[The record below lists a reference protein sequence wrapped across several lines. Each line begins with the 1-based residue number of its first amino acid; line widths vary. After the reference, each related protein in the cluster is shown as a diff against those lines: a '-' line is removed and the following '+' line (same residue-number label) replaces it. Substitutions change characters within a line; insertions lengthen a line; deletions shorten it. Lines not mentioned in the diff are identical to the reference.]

1 MRIVLGDDLVI
12 VDLTLELSE
21 ETPVYPEDP
30 RVEVRKWTTIEKDGY
45 YMNALFLGEHS
56 GTHVDAPAHFVP
68 SGKTIDQIPLERFI
82 GRGVVIDVSSLDRS
96 IKAKDITKSAE
107 VVLFYTGGRGIYLSE
122 EGAKYLVGLGVK
134 GVGIDAPSIGD
145 FNTHRVLLSNE
156 IIILENLI
164 NLQKLIGKEFTF
176 FGAPLKIKK
185 GSGSPIRAFAIIKE
199 K

>member
-1 MRIVLGDDLVI
+1 MQVVLGDSLVI

-21 ETPVYPEDP
+21 ETPVYPGDP
-30 RVEVRKWTTIEKDGY
+30 RVEVRKWTAIEKDGY

-56 GTHVDAPAHFVP
+56 GTHVDAPAHFIP
-68 SGKTIDQIPLERFI
+68 GGKTIDQIPLERFI

-96 IKAKDITKSAE
+96 IKAEDITKSAE
-107 VVLFYTGGRGIYLSE
+107 VVLFYTGGREVYLSE
-122 EGAKYLVGLGVK
+122 EGAKYLVELGVK

-145 FNTHRVLLSNE
+145 FNTHRVLLSNG
-156 IIILENLI
+156 IVIFENLI
-164 NLQKLIGKEFTF
+164 NLQRLIEKEFTF
-176 FGAPLKIKK
+176 FGAPLKIKN

>member
-107 VVLFYTGGRGIYLSE
+107 VMLFYTGGRGIYLSE

-145 FNTHRVLLSNE
+145 FNTHRVLLSNG
-156 IIILENLI
+156 IVIFENLI
-164 NLQKLIGKEFTF
+164 NLQKLIEKEFTF